1 MICNIYIMQAYEY
14 DRILMRAYG
23 NVLSCALALTSG
35 IVYSISEARDRR
47 ASWCVLRLEAPHAIG
62 VRCRLARSNQ

>member
-47 ASWCVLRLEAPHAIG
+47 GIVVCIAIG
-62 VRCRLARSNQ
+62 STACNRRSLSFGAI